1 MLATLDV
8 VIIGLYA
15 VLLIGLATW
24 FSREPAGHEKTT
36 QDYFLASRSLPWWA
50 VGASLVAANI
60 SAEQIIG
67 MSGSGYAIG
76 LAIASYEWMAAITL
90 ILVGKFLLPV
100 FLKHNIQ
107 TMPQFLEQRFDSRV
121 RLVLALFWLA
131 VYVFVNLTAILWLGA
146 LTIHTVTGLAL
157 NTGLGLIGVFALLY
171 SLYGGLKAVAFTDLL
186 QVVLLIAG
194 GLLISW
200 ILLDEIALGA
210 GPWQGFAALLD
221 AAPEKFDM
229 ILAPGHPHYISL
241 PGLSVLLGGMWVMN
255 VSYWGFN
262 QYIIQRALAADS
274 LQAAQKGMAF
284 AAFLKLLMPVIV
296 VLPGIAMF
304 VLEPGLDA
312 PDQAYP
318 LALTL
323 LPVGLKGLVFA
334 ALLAAIVS
342 SLASMIN
349 SIATIFTLDLYG
361 FVCAVFNPKVRA
373 PFGSGGAWCGARGNA
388 VGDGLR
394 PAPIGQFRSGLSIHS
409 GIHRIFYPRDCRD
422 FHAGHVLAP
431 HDGECGADGGS
442 GLSTAIVCL
451 QNGLAR
457 TAVY

>member
-15 VLLIGLATW
+15 VLLIGLASW

-90 ILVGKFLLPV
+90 ILVGKFLLPI

-107 TMPQFLEQRFDSRV
+107 TMPQFLEQRFDGRV
-121 RLVLALFWLA
+121 RLVLALFWLG

-157 NTGLGLIGVFALLY
+157 NTGLGLIGVFAVLY

-210 GPWQGFAALLD
+210 GPWQGFLQLL
-221 AAPEKFDM
+221 AVAPEKFDM
-229 ILAPGHPHYISL
+229 ILAPDHPHYISL
-241 PGLSVLLGGMWVMN
+241 PGLSVLIGGMWVMN

-262 QYIIQRALAADS
+262 QYIICLLYTSDAAD
-274 LQAAQKGMAF
+274 
-284 AAFLKLLMPVIV
+284 
-296 VLPGIAMF
+296 
-304 VLEPGLDA
+304 E
-312 PDQAYP
+312 
-318 LALTL
+318 
-323 LPVGLKGLVFA
+323 
-334 ALLAAIVS
+334 
-342 SLASMIN
+342 
-349 SIATIFTLDLYG
+349 
-361 FVCAVFNPKVRA
+361 
-373 PFGSGGAWCGARGNA
+373 
-388 VGDGLR
+388 
-394 PAPIGQFRSGLSIHS
+394 
-409 GIHRIFYPRDCRD
+409 
-422 FHAGHVLAP
+422 
-431 HDGECGADGGS
+431 
-442 GLSTAIVCL
+442 
-451 QNGLAR
+451 
-457 TAVY
+457 